1 MFKLNFI
8 NNFLGRNQVPYKANC
23 KKKEIPI
30 ITGAG
35 YNRKRNFM
43 LREIPYEEEIPYETV

>member
-30 ITGAG
+30 TAGTG
-35 YNRKRNFM
+35 YNDGSKKSRGDYIWDN
-43 LREIPYEEEIPYETV
+43 LDG